1 MENTV
6 GGRVKWLRTT
16 KGISQ
21 KGMANILGIDKA
33 NYGRYEKNIFAFKH
47 EMLVT
52 LAKYFDVT
60 TDFILGLEDYAG
72 NKINIS
78 IDNTQ

>member
-21 KGMANILGIDKA
+21 KDMADILGIDKA
-33 NYGRYEKNIFAFKH
+33 NYGRYERNIFAFKH
-47 EMLVT
+47 EMLVS
-52 LAKYFDVT
+52 LALYFGVT
-60 TDFILGLEDYAG
+60 TDFILGLEDYG
-72 NKINIS
+72 GTKNQPTTN
-78 IDNTQ
+78 DQG